1 MATIDLGKIK
11 QVFRGTYNNSTAYVP
26 DDLVVF
32 TDTGVTSTYIC
43 TTATT
48 GNNPSSGGTA
58 HANWAYLAKGV
69 VDPIPSQSGHAGKAL
84 KTNGSAL
91 SWGTAGG
98 VLQVKSASLTTPQTI
113 SSSSHVDITGCSVT
127 ITPSSS
133 SNKILVLTS
142 VAFGIPQGSHGGFR
156 VVRDGNPID
165 GGTSVGSRNEA
176 LGFFYGYN
184 HNEYDMEKYGS
195 NFLDAPGDT
204 SAHTYK
210 LQGMTAL
217 NTNYTLYINRQA
229 NDTNNAERGRGATT
243 ITVMEIAGGVL

>member
-11 QVFRGTYNNSTAYVP
+11 QVFRGTYDNSTAYVP

-113 SSSSHVDITGCSVT
+113 STSSAVDITGCSVT